1 MFCFVFSI
9 LPKQKDRVAA
19 SGGPWVK
26 ISGEKK
32 ILKLAFGHWRLT
44 RKWRTLDWV
53 SMDRTWIDLGSRI
66 RRSIWDEGHM

>member
-9 LPKQKDRVAA
+9 LPKQKDRVAFKR
-19 SGGPWVK
+19 GTM
-26 ISGEKK
+26 GEDIWGKKK

-53 SMDRTWIDLGSRI
+53 SMDRTWIDLRV
-66 RRSIWDEGHM
+66 